1 MPYKNLYL
9 ALYLSFLMLTDQ
21 CISVTDLKKNMN
33 AYVKDLRK
41 DKIIFVNNSPVAV
54 LMDVKKY
61 EKMMH
66 KSNSLNIWVEST
78 QPTRRNIKIKK

>member
-1 MPYKNLYL
+1 
-9 ALYLSFLMLTDQ
+9 
-21 CISVTDLKKNMN
+21 MN
-33 AYVKDLRK
+33 SYVKDLRK

-66 KSNSLNIWVEST
+66 AGNFLNIWTET
-78 QPTRRNIKIKK
+78 QHLTRKFMRRQK

>member
-1 MPYKNLYL
+1 
-9 ALYLSFLMLTDQ
+9 MLTDQ

-41 DKIIFVNNSPVAV
+41 DKIIFVNNAPVAV

-61 EKMMH
+61 EKMM
-66 KSNSLNIWVEST
+66 KQGNFLNI
-78 QPTRRNIKIKK
+78 

>member
-1 MPYKNLYL
+1 
-9 ALYLSFLMLTDQ
+9 MLTDQ

-33 AYVKDLRK
+33 AYVKDLKK

-54 LMDVKKY
+54 LMDVRKY

-66 KSNSLNIWVEST
+66 ANNFLNIWAESAT
-78 QPTRRNIKIKK
+78 PYKKIIRKHREIY

>member
-1 MPYKNLYL
+1 
-9 ALYLSFLMLTDQ
+9 MLTDQ

-33 AYVKDLRK
+33 SYVKDLKR
-41 DKIIFVNNSPVAV
+41 DKIIFVNNTPVAV

-66 KSNSLNIWVEST
+66 EGNFLNIWVET
-78 QPTRRNIKIKK
+78 HHPTRRFVKRKR

>member
-1 MPYKNLYL
+1 
-9 ALYLSFLMLTDQ
+9 MLTDQ

-33 AYVKDLRK
+33 SYVKDLKR
-41 DKIIFVNNSPVAV
+41 DKIIFVNNTPVAV

-66 KSNSLNIWVEST
+66 ESNFLNIWVETHHSI
-78 QPTRRNIKIKK
+78 RRPIKRKK

>member
-1 MPYKNLYL
+1 
-9 ALYLSFLMLTDQ
+9 MLTDQ

-41 DKIIFVNNSPVAV
+41 DRIIFVNNSPVAV

-66 KSNSLNIWVEST
+66 KSNSLNI
-78 QPTRRNIKIKK
+78 

>member
-1 MPYKNLYL
+1 
-9 ALYLSFLMLTDQ
+9 MLTDQ

-33 AYVKDLRK
+33 AYIKDLRR
-41 DKIIFVNNSPVAV
+41 DKIVFVNNTPVAV

-66 KSNSLNIWVEST
+66 ESNSLNI
-78 QPTRRNIKIKK
+78 